1 MEAKS
6 QNSLVFASK
15 LVEANRKC
23 ELHMYPVGR
32 HGLSVANTIVNEELD
47 YLPTVRGWVE
57 LCINFFKSL

>member
-1 MEAKS
+1 MIVLCHKTLL
-6 QNSLVFASK
+6 SLLL

-23 ELHMYPVGR
+23 ELHMYPEGR